1 MASSNS
7 PHSLAT
13 SPPSAIFR
21 LRISP
26 WGDGMPVSKHPP
38 DAARDQPHEAATA
51 TSASGA
57 AAERPN
63 RYSTT
68 APSENRQMEMNWE
81 MERLYQ
87 ASSGT
92 AAASESSWRE
102 PSNPWSVPRS
112 ASPRNSSTVER

>member
-1 MASSNS
+1 MASSSS

-26 WGDGMPVSKHPP
+26 WGDGMPAGKHPP
-38 DAARDQPHEAATA
+38 DAAPDQPHIAATA
-51 TSASGA
+51 ASAPGA

-68 APSENRQMEMNWE
+68 APSENMQREMNWE

-92 AAASESSWRE
+92 ETAIESRWRE
-102 PSNPWSVPRS
+102 PSSPWSVPRS
-112 ASPRNSSTVER
+112 ASP